1 MTPKEARWK
10 FIRAVRM
17 IIMQITL
24 NRGTA
29 EVEEED
35 QVLSFNSHIEGVD
48 GVTIE
53 QLTFDK
59 KYFRAKRETRITQD
73 VKNVLSLEQEDRTPA
88 QLQLAL
94 HGLQSISS
102 FAEYPLHIQEKL
114 VRVAFFYNIPAKRVI
129 IREGHNAEIFYF
141 LITGSAA
148 VTCSGVDPVSKEP
161 TAKVVQILR
170 KGECFGE
177 RELLHSIKRTHTITA
192 EVPCELIAIE
202 MEDFF
207 DMFMGEGDHGK
218 EMEHLKFLR
227 ILPFLKGWPVR
238 KLNDHPQMG
247 LFHYFKR
254 GAVIS
259 TDSNQS
265 DWLYIVKSG
274 SCQVIKELSEARPGQ
289 QRRSSTI
296 LDPNMNEKFAPNGLN
311 VGPKI
316 DSRRRR
322 SSVKEPDLSSL
333 RVPSSLDDTRSRD
346 GDKKVVFVQL
356 DMLLPK
362 DVFGLPFLC
371 SEAGIIDAR
380 QPSLSLVSRG
390 AEVIMLNKRFF
401 LEHANQYVI
410 RHLKEIVRPYPLQ
423 ETLQEHLQ
431 AHTDWQHYKQQ
442 TLSTVVTGARRKSV
456 TQPP

>member
-1 MTPKEARWK
+1 MMTPKQARWK

-24 NRGTA
+24 NKATA
-29 EVEEED
+29 DVEEED
-35 QVLSFNSHIEGVD
+35 QILSFNSHSSGTD
-48 GVTIE
+48 GTGTIE

-73 VKNVLSLEQEDRTPA
+73 VKNFLSIEPEDRKPS
-88 QLQLAL
+88 QLKLAL

-129 IREGHNAEIFYF
+129 IRQGQKAEIFYF
-141 LITGSAA
+141 LITGSAV
-148 VTCSGVDPVSKEP
+148 VTRSDADRITKEP
-161 TAKVVQILR
+161 CTKVIQILR

-177 RELLHSIKRTHTITA
+177 PELLHNIKRTSTITA

-207 DMFMGEGDHGK
+207 DMFMGDGDHGK
-218 EMEHLKFLR
+218 EMEHIKFLR
-227 ILPFLKGWPVR
+227 LLPLLKGWPVR
-238 KLNDHPQMG
+238 KLNEHPQMG
-247 LFHYFKR
+247 LFHFFKR
-254 GAVIS
+254 GAVI
-259 TDSNQS
+259 TKDSNNS
-265 DWLYIVKSG
+265 DWIYIVKSG
-274 SCQVIKELSEARPGQ
+274 SCQVIKELSEARPI
-289 QRRSSTI
+289 QRRSSTC

-311 VGPKI
+311 VAPKI
-316 DSRRRR
+316 DNGRRR
-322 SSVKEPDLSSL
+322 SSVNPLDMSNMK
-333 RVPSSLDDTRSRD
+333 VPSFDDTKSQN

-356 DMLLPK
+356 DMLLSK

-371 SEAGIIDAR
+371 SEAGITDAK

-390 AEVIMLNKRFF
+390 AEVVMLSKRFF
-401 LEHANQYVI
+401 LEHANQFVI
-410 RHLKEIVRPYPLQ
+410 RHLKEIVRPYPMQ
-423 ETLQEHLQ
+423 ETLQKHLQ
-431 AHTDWQHYKQQ
+431 AHTDWQHFKQK
-442 TLSTVVTGARRKSV
+442 TMSNAVTGVRRKSV